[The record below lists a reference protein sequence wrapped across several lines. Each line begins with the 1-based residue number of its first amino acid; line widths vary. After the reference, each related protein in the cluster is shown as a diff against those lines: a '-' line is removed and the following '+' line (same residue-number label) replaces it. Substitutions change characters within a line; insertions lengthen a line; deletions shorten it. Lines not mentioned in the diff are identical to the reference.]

1 MATRTTATIPQRL
14 AQTLIID
21 VDADSTAEND
31 VFTGVTLA
39 SKIYTFRLDNSA
51 VNATTYLKGQIAAT
65 YSTQNPP
72 DIRLYAPANTV
83 VEYVFSSGWPANT
96 LSGSDKFSFIGTY
109 TDSSTGAQADPTGT
123 GKMKVTLLG
132 GT

>member
-1 MATRTTATIPQRL
+1 M
-14 AQTLIID
+14 
-21 VDADSTAEND
+21 
-31 VFTGVTLA
+31 
-39 SKIYTFRLDNSA
+39 
-51 VNATTYLKGQIAAT
+51 KGQIAAT

-96 LSGSDKFSFIGTY
+96 LTGNDKFSFIGTS
-109 TDSSTGAQADPTGT
+109 TDSSTGTQADPTGT